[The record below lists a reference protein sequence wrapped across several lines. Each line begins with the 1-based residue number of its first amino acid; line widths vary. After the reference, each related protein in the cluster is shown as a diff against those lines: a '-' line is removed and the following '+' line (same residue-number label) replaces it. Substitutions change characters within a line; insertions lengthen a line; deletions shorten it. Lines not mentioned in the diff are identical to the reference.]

1 MLTATPTMHD
11 FGNVRA
17 GDSTAPFQMIT
28 VVNAGTLS
36 TGPIGAQL
44 SFTDA
49 ALFRIVGNGC
59 DGGIVA
65 PLGECSMQVQFRPDT
80 PTGGKQARLTIFAL
94 PGGETVV
101 ELAGTAVVDDRPRL
115 APNNSMAT
123 FGERAIGSS
132 SAPFTFTITNPG
144 VSATGPIAVQL
155 GGANPTAFGLT
166 TNCSAPLAAAG
177 SCMVAVGFHPTGA
190 QLYQAQVMM
199 SATPGSSIMLD
210 VSGTGID
217 TALSASPASGA
228 FGSVAAGVF
237 SAPQTF
243 TFTNTGT
250 HASGNATATFT
261 GPGAGDFSMGS
272 SNCPGNPLAAGGSC
286 TVDVRFF
293 AQSIGTK
300 SAMLVLSASGA
311 TASVPLTGTGI

>member
-1 MLTATPTMHD
+1 MHD
-11 FGNVRA
+11 FGDVRA

-28 VVNAGTLS
+28 VVNDGTLS

-44 SFTDA
+44 SYTDA

-80 PTGGKQARLTIFAL
+80 PTGGKQAKLTIFAL

-101 ELAGTAVVDDRPRL
+101 ELAGTAIIDDRPKL
-115 APNNSMAT
+115 VPNNIMGT
-123 FGERAIGSS
+123 FGERAIGST

-144 VSATGPIAVQL
+144 VSATGGIAVQL
-155 GGANPTAFGLT
+155 VGADPTAFGLT
-166 TNCSAPLAAAG
+166 TNCGAPLAPAG
-177 SCMVAVGFHPTGA
+177 TCQVAVGFHPTAA

-199 SATPGSSIMLD
+199 SATPGSMIMLD

-217 TALSASPASGA
+217 TVLSVTPASGS
-228 FGSVAAGVF
+228 FGAAVGVF
-237 SAPQTF
+237 SAAQTF

-250 HASGNATATFT
+250 HASGLVTTTFT
-261 GPGAGDFSMGS
+261 GADAAEFTMGS
-272 SNCPGNPLAAGGSC
+272 SNCPGNPLAAGASC
-286 TVDVRFF
+286 TFDVRFF
-293 AQSIGTK
+293 PQSAGAK
-300 SAMLVLSASGA
+300 SATLVLNASGA